1 MATAVKPTEKGQ
13 DARLEQIADLKKSR
27 ADLSDLVGLKNS
39 PEWGKLV
46 NLLKRYTEYAKREE
60 KRANLDHDRDETT
73 AEQFSKQ
80 VARFRQKQADFE
92 FIVDVIENT
101 EEKVELIEAEIKR
114 VEKAYKDAKEILS

>member
-27 ADLSDLVGLKNS
+27 ADLSDLVGLKKS

-46 NLLKRYTEYAKREE
+46 NLLKRYAEYAKREE
-60 KRANLDHDRDETT
+60 KRANLDHDNDETS

-114 VEKAYKDAKEILS
+114 IEKAYKEAKEILA